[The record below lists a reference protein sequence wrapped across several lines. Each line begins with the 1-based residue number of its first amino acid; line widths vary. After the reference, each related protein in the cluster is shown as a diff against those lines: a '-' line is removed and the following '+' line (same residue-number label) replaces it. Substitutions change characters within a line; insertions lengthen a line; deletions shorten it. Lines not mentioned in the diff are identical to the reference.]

1 MVGYEKWYHIQP
13 NVADD
18 RNPAVLALVRETLSS
33 VRLQTAQSP
42 KLVVHET
49 PIQGLMRMMTSHTKP
64 RMGNA

>member
-1 MVGYEKWYHIQP
+1 
-13 NVADD
+13 
-18 RNPAVLALVRETLSS
+18 VRETLSS